1 MMSAKKRILEEI
13 KTFPGQSG
21 IYYQNL
27 ETGETWGYG
36 EKASYLAA
44 SIVKLPLMAAILL
57 WKSRGET
64 SFDDKVT
71 IREDQK
77 IPGCGAVQFLNG
89 DVTLTVGELCKL
101 MIVISDSC
109 ATNALF
115 RHYGAEAIR
124 QAFLELGLTGTQF
137 NREYWDEEREKQGI
151 NNYFVPEEM
160 GGLLR
165 RMYDRTLVDRESSDW
180 LEDILRQQQINH
192 KLGGKLPM
200 DFPMA
205 HKTGDEEDKAHD
217 VGIVF
222 TKSPFIACF
231 AYVGPHMQDYEDF
244 IRRAARMLADENG
257 GVEI

>member
-1 MMSAKKRILEEI
+1 MSAKEKILEEI
-13 KTFPGQSG
+13 QQFPGQAG
-21 IYYQNL
+21 IYYYNL
-27 ETGETWGYG
+27 ETGETWGYR
-36 EKASYLAA
+36 EKEPYLAA

-57 WKSRGET
+57 WKSRGEIG
-64 SFDDKVT
+64 FDDTVT

-101 MIVISDSC
+101 MITISDSC

-115 RHYGAEAIR
+115 RHYGATAIHE
-124 QAFLELGLTGTQF
+124 AFLELGMIGTQF
-137 NREYWDEEREKQGI
+137 NREYWDAEREHRGI

-160 GGLLR
+160 GVLLKKI
-165 RMYDRTLVDRESSDW
+165 YDRTLVDEASSAW

-192 KLGGKLPM
+192 KLGGYLPM
-200 DFPMA
+200 GFPMA

-222 TKSPFIACF
+222 TKSPFIVCY
-231 AYVGPHMQDYEDF
+231 AYVGPNMQAYEEF
-244 IRRAARMLADENG
+244 IRRTERMLAEENG
-257 GVEI
+257 GVEM